1 MSLFDDIAL
10 IIFVCCFIIF
20 ISTFFFH
27 LRKRERPSKYSVF
40 KLIYDNW
47 VKSRL
52 DEESPLTGV
61 QALRNFLMG
70 NSTFISSLFI
80 LIGILTGF
88 FENISQNGE
97 QLFNIP
103 GLSLGIIKF
112 SLTIIMLIFC
122 LFNFILSIRYAT
134 RLSILITGKPRD
146 FSIGD
151 VKGFKLTKQTLVKAQ
166 NHWMLG
172 IRTLFY
178 LATSFFWYINSILF
192 IIVSIIITAYL
203 FISHDVI

>member
-1 MSLFDDIAL
+1 MSLFDEIAL
-10 IIFVCCFIIF
+10 ITFVSCFSFFIIIFF
-20 ISTFFFH
+20 IH
-27 LRKRERPSKYSVF
+27 LKRERKPSKYNVF

-52 DEESPLTGV
+52 DQESPLIGV

-70 NSTFISSLFI
+70 NSTFVSSLFI

-88 FENISQNGE
+88 FENITQNGDL
-97 QLFNIP
+97 LFNIP
-103 GLSLGIIKF
+103 GLNLGMIQF
-112 SLTIIMLIFC
+112 SMTIIMLIFC

-146 FSIGD
+146 FSIGSI
-151 VKGFKLTKQTLVKAQ
+151 KGFKLTKETLVKAQ

-172 IRTLFY
+172 IRSLFF

-192 IIVSIIITAYL
+192 IIISIIITLYL

>member
-1 MSLFDDIAL
+1 L
-10 IIFVCCFIIF
+10 
-20 ISTFFFH
+20 
-27 LRKRERPSKYSVF
+27 
-40 KLIYDNW
+40 
-47 VKSRL
+47 
-52 DEESPLTGV
+52 
-61 QALRNFLMG
+61 
-70 NSTFISSLFI
+70 
-80 LIGILTGF
+80 
-88 FENISQNGE
+88 
-97 QLFNIP
+97 LFNIP

-112 SLTIIMLIFC
+112 SLIIIMLIFC

-151 VKGFKLTKQTLVKAQ
+151 IKGFKLTKQTLVKAQ

-172 IRTLFY
+172 IRSLFY